1 MIRLLGSADGYNTES
16 PERLHIDYAKDAYR
30 ASNKRDYTVQM
41 VNWLRRQE
49 AVDRFT
55 AYIQFAQPQTPV
67 PKTKVEPGTLIIQS
81 TCGMDPSSFQL
92 PSASSRISRAPAR
105 ELKNISAARII
116 DDHKATQ
123 FLPAVK
129 HYLRKHGCFLSPQPF
144 DTFDLYKRDV
154 VRAIPPVP
162 RKGRRPAESAHMDFA
177 LIRVSERNEA
187 TVRTPLAGFRAAH
200 VRVLFVLPE
209 YFHIATKTPLA
220 YVEWLTPFHHPD
232 PDNGL
237 FCIPATAFLMRCLM
251 LGTLLRAEGAV
262 HLRGKLPKH
271 VDARQCQAM

>member
-1 MIRLLGSADGYNTES
+1 MASRQVSQWTGREHKEMQKIFVGLLTGAVEPRVIRVVSAVLDFIYYASFHSHTLCTLRSLQHALDEFHEHKEIFIELEARYPEHFNIPKIHSMEHYTQMIRLLGSADGYNTES

-30 ASNKRDYTVQM
+30 ASNKHDYTIQM
-41 VNWLRRQE
+41 VNWLCRQE

-81 TCGMDPSSFQL
+81 TCSMDQSSFQL

-129 HYLRKHGCFLSPQPF
+129 HYLWKHRCFLSPQPF
-144 DTFDLYKRDV
+144 DTFNLYKR
-154 VRAIPPVP
+154 
-162 RKGRRPAESAHMDFA
+162 
-177 LIRVSERNEA
+177 
-187 TVRTPLAGFRAAH
+187 
-200 VRVLFVLPE
+200 
-209 YFHIATKTPLA
+209 
-220 YVEWLTPFHHPD
+220 
-232 PDNGL
+232 
-237 FCIPATAFLMRCLM
+237 
-251 LGTLLRAEGAV
+251 
-262 HLRGKLPKH
+262 
-271 VDARQCQAM
+271 